1 MGANSPSGGY
11 NITNSLR
18 FRSSASSYLSK
29 TPVSGSSTQT
39 LTYSLWVK
47 RSILN
52 NHTSFLDSYY
62 DGSNFYMMGITN
74 GNEVFIYLISG
85 GVDYGYAWSPLLRD
99 TSAWYHLVY
108 VVDNTNTTA
117 SDRLRLYING
127 ERITSINTDWGTPLQ
142 NMGTGFLHTSYS
154 LDIGKRTQTG
164 TYFDGYISEVNLVD
178 GQALTADDF
187 GEYNTDGVWSPKAYT
202 GTYGTNGF
210 YLPFTGDIT
219 PTATAGFGGVA
230 ENVLADDY
238 AYLISNTSTGSGF
251 DLIKYDF
258 GESINMIDY
267 NVQDL
272 KWTGGTSTFRI
283 YTSDDDSSWTE
294 RASLSVSSSFQNY
307 TGNLGVTARYVKIR
321 ATNFGTNGQAHLNYF
336 NVDVDSSIFSD
347 NSGNTNHWTPN
358 NIDVL
363 TDWTTDVPTL
373 TSEDSANYPIL
384 NQNLRYYT
392 YLGFQSG
399 SLEAVSSANNIW
411 QSIAATM
418 AVPTSG
424 KYYWE
429 VKVTRLSTDTNC
441 YIMAGIIPTYYGTLE
456 GKAFAGHSTL
466 PNGWSYYLHN
476 GYIYNN
482 GSNTGPYGTSCA
494 IGDTIGVAIDADNG
508 KLWFSVNGT
517 WQNSGDPTNGSDT
530 NDVTS
535 FTSSSFESGQ
545 DYYPII
551 SVYNVAQASMNFG
564 QQPFKYTPPT
574 GYKKLNTYNL
584 PDSSITDGSQ
594 YMQAISYSGNG
605 SSQDIVTGFSPDLVW
620 TKSRSTTDYHWIND
634 SIRGISKYLNSN
646 LSDAESTFAGGVTAL
661 NSDGYTVE
669 YSGSNAWN
677 ASGQTYVGWS
687 WRGSDSTAVSNT
699 DGTITST
706 VSANPTSGFSVVTWT
721 GTGTS
726 GQSVGHGLNQFP
738 EMVIVKK
745 RNKTEN
751 WYVASEPTYGRNY
764 AYHAHLN
771 TTGAWEG
778 NNDPYYLGGQTSST
792 TAINLADG
800 TSNNGGNENGINYVA
815 YCWHSVDG
823 YSKIGSYTGEGTADG
838 TFIYTG
844 FKPAFVMVKNT
855 STAATNWC
863 IHDTSRKTYNIS
875 DSMLLP
881 NDSSAELVNSAYG
894 IDILSNGFKIK
905 NSNSNFNTS
914 GNNYIYMAFAENPF
928 KNSLAR

>member
-1 MGANSPSGGY
+1 MGANSASSDY
-11 NITNSLR
+11 LLTNSLR
-18 FRSSASSYLSK
+18 FRHEASAYLNRTPSSASNRK
-29 TPVSGSSTQT
+29 TY
-39 LTYSLWVK
+39 TYSAWVK
-47 RSILN
+47 KNGYYTTPSILFN
-52 NHTSFLDSYY
+52 GRNGTSTPYTILYWDDSKLK
-62 DGSNFYMMGITN
+62 ITDN
-74 GNEVFIYLISG
+74 TITTLVS
-85 GVDYGYAWSPLLRD
+85 SPTYRD
-99 TSAWYHLVY
+99 TSSWYHIVWAVDTTQSTSSDRIKVY
-108 VVDNTNTTA
+108 V
-117 SDRLRLYING
+117 NG
-127 ERITSINTDWGTPLQ
+127 EQITFES
-142 NMGTGFLHTSYS
+142 
-154 LDIGKRTQTG
+154 G
-164 TYFDGYISEVNLVD
+164 TYPAQNYDTTINSTYSHRIGENSGQYLNSYIAELNFVD
-178 GQALTADDF
+178 GQALTPSDF
-187 GEYNTDGVWSPKAYT
+187 GQYNENNVWSPKKYT

-384 NQNLRYYT
+384 NQNLRYFT

-441 YIMAGIIPTYYGTLE
+441 YIMTGIMPTYYGTLE
-456 GKAFAGHSTL
+456 GKSYAGHATL
-466 PNGWSYYLHN
+466 PNGWSYYLNN

-482 GSNTGPYGTSCA
+482 GANTGPYGTSCD
-494 IGDTIGVAIDADNG
+494 IGDTIGVAIDTDNG

-530 NDVTS
+530 NDATS

-545 DYYPII
+545 DYYPIV
-551 SVYNVAQASMNFG
+551 SVYNIAQASMNFG

-574 GYKKLNTYNL
+574 GYKKLNTFNL
-584 PDSSITDGSQ
+584 PDSSITDGSD
-594 YMQAISYSGNG
+594 YFAPVTYTGNG
-605 SSQDIVTGFSPDLVW
+605 TSQDITMDFSPDLVW
-620 TKSRSTTDYHWIND
+620 IKERSSTSSHRLYDT
-634 SIRGISKYLNSN
+634 IRDVNNYLQS
-646 LSDAESTFAGGVTAL
+646 SSTDAEGTNAGNGLTVF
-661 NSDGYTVE
+661 NSDGFSV
-669 YSGSNAWN
+669 GSNTAVN
-677 ASGQTYVGWS
+677 QSGISHISWS

-745 RNKTEN
+745 RNKAEN

-771 TTGAWEG
+771 TNGAWEG

-823 YSKIGSYTGEGTADG
+823 YSKIGSYTGDGSADG
-838 TFIYTG
+838 PFIYTG
-844 FKPAFVMVKNT
+844 FRPAFILWKLTSSTSSWAIWDATRATDNPINT
-855 STAATNWC
+855 
-863 IHDTSRKTYNIS
+863 
-875 DSMLLP
+875 LLFP
-881 NDSSAELVNSAYG
+881 DASNAESSGSSAYDV
-894 IDILSNGFKIK
+894 DFLSNGFKWRT
-905 NSNSNFNTS
+905 SNSQINGS
-914 GNNYIYMAFAENPF
+914 GSTYLYMAFAENPF